1 MLANILNKKRKYL
14 CLLRRILELFILQ
27 VRNFW
32 KRGKFMNEVKPLF
45 EPKTAVLIGSG
56 KIREKVG
63 MTSPELFESVVYNMK
78 KFFQGQIA
86 VVDIEKEEN
95 AIENLSKAQDL
106 GIIMLPPKFAV
117 QEAERCAKVGVKAL
131 IMITGGFKNEQRQQL
146 VCIRK
151 EYSIRILGPNTI
163 MGVINT
169 FNGLNTT
176 FEKDLMPPKGN
187 ISVISQSGGV
197 GACLLDWACCY
208 RIGINKFVFMG
219 DKTDIDDVDLLH
231 YFNEDSETKAICLYM
246 EGIERGREFIETAR
260 KIVKKKPILVLKG
273 GVTMEA
279 ARRALSHT
287 ASIAG
292 SDPVFDAALKKAGI
306 IRVED
311 TEELLN
317 SAVALVK
324 QPPLQGDNIAIVS
337 NVGGPA
343 ILAADAIAKNGLQLA
358 TLSEK
363 TRKEIEKHYPGVE
376 VINPIDLIADARSE
390 RYSTVLALVLADS
403 NVDGVMV
410 INMLKSCFFEPE
422 DAKAIA
428 ETAKKNLDKPV
439 VDVPAGGED
448 FNMVYKVLQNTE
460 IPVYNLPDKAA
471 KALKALRAYYKV
483 ANRDK

>member
-1 MLANILNKKRKYL
+1 
-14 CLLRRILELFILQ
+14 
-27 VRNFW
+27 
-32 KRGKFMNEVKPLF
+32 MNEVKSLF
-45 EPKTAVLIGSG
+45 EPKSVILIGSR

-63 MTSPELFESVVYNMK
+63 MTSPKLFENVVYNMK
-78 KFFQGQIA
+78 KFFQGQI
-86 VVDIEKEEN
+86 VVADIEKN
-95 AIENLSKAQDL
+95 SSPLENLSKTPDL
-106 GIIMLPPKFAV
+106 GVIMLPPKLAV
-117 QEAERCAKVGVKAL
+117 QEAERCAKIGVKAL
-131 IMITGGFKNEQRQQL
+131 VIITGGFKNEQRQQL
-146 VCIRK
+146 VTIRK
-151 EYSIRILGPNTI
+151 EFDIRILGPNTI
-163 MGVINT
+163 MGIINT
-169 FNGLNTT
+169 SNGLNTT
-176 FEKDLMPPKGN
+176 FEKDLMPTKGN

-197 GACLLDWACCY
+197 GACLLDWACSY

-219 DKTDIDDVDLLH
+219 DKIDIDDVDLLH
-231 YFNEDSETKAICLYM
+231 YFNKDSETKAICLYM
-246 EGIERGREFIETAR
+246 EGIERGREFIETAQ
-260 KIVKKKPILVLKG
+260 KVVKKKPILALKG

-287 ASIAG
+287 ASMAG
-292 SDPVFDAALKKAGI
+292 SDTVFDAALKKAGI

-311 TEELLN
+311 AEELLN

-324 QPPLQGDNIAIVS
+324 QPPLRGDNIAIVS

-343 ILAADAIAKNGLQLA
+343 ILAADAIVRNGLKLA

-363 TRKEIEKHYPGVE
+363 TRKEVERHYPGIE

-390 RYSTVLALVLADS
+390 RYSTVLALVLTDP

-428 ETAKKNLDKPV
+428 ETAKKSSDKPV

-448 FNMVYKVLQNTE
+448 FNLVYNVLRDTE

-471 KALKALRAYYKV
+471 KALKALRAYYKMTRCDRQV
-483 ANRDK
+483 